1 MTRRILLSLGAGFFV
16 CCAIWLS
23 LVLCA
28 PDLNN
33 ERGGAVMFYSS
44 IAATVAT
51 FISLWFSEHLL
62 MKSLSRTYS

>member
-1 MTRRILLSLGAGFFV
+1 MTRRILLSLGAGFIV

-33 ERGGAVMFYSS
+33 ERGGAIMFYSS
-44 IAATVAT
+44 LAATVAT
-51 FISLWFSEHLL
+51 FISVCLSEHLL
-62 MKSLSRTYS
+62 LKATNRTPS